1 MSSETEEVNMP
12 ASRRKA
18 EPAGIAART
27 TQWLATLE
35 QELKSR
41 VGWVDEA
48 VSPFARRK
56 WTVSAP
62 GKLPL
67 DVFRPEKAA

>member
-1 MSSETEEVNMP
+1 MT
-12 ASRRKA
+12 ASRRKG

-48 VSPFARRK
+48 ISPFARRK
-56 WTVSAP
+56 RTVLREEEGSSQQDA
-62 GKLPL
+62 
-67 DVFRPEKAA
+67 FRPEKAA